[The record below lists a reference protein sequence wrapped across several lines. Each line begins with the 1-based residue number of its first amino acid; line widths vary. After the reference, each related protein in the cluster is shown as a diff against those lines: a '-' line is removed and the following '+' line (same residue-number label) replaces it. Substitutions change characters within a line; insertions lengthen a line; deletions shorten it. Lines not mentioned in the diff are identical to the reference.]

1 MSMQMTPYRDGS
13 FDHRES
19 EADDFLGVNF
29 DGKSTLVE
37 LKPHRRWS
45 TCALVAVC
53 CASFCAVAAAAVGVA
68 YVLERDLRLRRR
80 GPERLLQRVGELVL
94 GAYQRPVALRDFD
107 DAKPEMF
114 ATRNRRCSRRAKPEM
129 FATRNR
135 RAR

>member
-68 YVLERDLRLRRR
+68 YVLEADVPYAPWGDDDDDDDSAVSSEDEARSSPRR
-80 GPERLLQRVGELVL
+80 
-94 GAYQRPVALRDFD
+94 
-107 DAKPEMF
+107 
-114 ATRNRRCSRRAKPEM
+114 
-129 FATRNR
+129 
-135 RAR
+135 